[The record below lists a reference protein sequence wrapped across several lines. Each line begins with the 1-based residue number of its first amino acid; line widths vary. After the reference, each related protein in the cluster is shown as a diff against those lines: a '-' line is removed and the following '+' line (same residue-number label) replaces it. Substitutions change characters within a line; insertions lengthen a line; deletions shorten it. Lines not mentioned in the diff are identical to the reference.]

1 MSVKVT
7 TLTNGLRIAS
17 DHMSTVET
25 ATVGAWVAVGT
36 RHEQPKLNGIS
47 HLLEHLAF
55 KGTKKRTAFSIAE
68 EIEAVGGQLN
78 AYTSRENTAYY
89 AKVLKEDVAL
99 AIDIISDILQNSTME
114 ESELERECEVVI
126 QEIHQSHDTPDDVIF
141 DHFQE
146 TAYPNQ
152 AIGRPVLGR
161 ANLIKGI
168 NRNTLMDYM
177 KIQYSAPKIVI
188 AAAGNVEHNYIVDLA
203 EKAFCD
209 LPHKLN
215 TDYEPIKYQGGD
227 YREIRDLEQVHI
239 VMGLDGVSYKDPDY
253 YSMSVLSTLLG
264 GGMSSRL
271 FQEVR
276 EKRGLVYSIYSFAS
290 CFEDGGIF
298 GIYAGTGKD
307 EVREL
312 LPIICFE
319 LQKLADKIE
328 VDEVARARSQLK
340 AATLMALE
348 STTSRSE
355 QVARQLQI
363 FGRIVPVEEVINQI
377 EKVSVSALKR
387 TTKRL
392 LRSELTIAA
401 IGQIQNVEEFSAIK
415 KRLN

>member
-7 TLTNGLRIAS
+7 TLANGLRVAT
-17 DHMSTVET
+17 DYMSTVET
-25 ATVGAWVAVGT
+25 VSVGAWVAVGT

-99 AIDIISDILQNSTME
+99 AIDIISDILQNSTIE
-114 ESELERECEVVI
+114 PSELEREIEVVI
-126 QEIHQSHDTPDDVIF
+126 QEINQSHDTPDDIIF

-152 AIGRPVLGR
+152 AIGRPVLGEES
-161 ANLIKGI
+161 LIKSI
-168 NRNTLMDYM
+168 NRDTLLDYM
-177 KIQYSAPKIVI
+177 KVQYSASKIIV
-188 AAAGNVEHNYIVDLA
+188 AAAGNVKHDYLVDLA
-203 EKAFCD
+203 ERAFCD
-209 LPHKLN
+209 LPRDSPTK
-215 TDYEPIKYQGGD
+215 TEPSKYQGGD
-227 YREIRDLEQVHI
+227 YREIRDLEQVHV

-253 YSMSVLSTLLG
+253 YPISVLSTLLG

-290 CFEDGGIF
+290 SFEDGGIF
-298 GIYAGTGKD
+298 GIYAGTSRD
-307 EVREL
+307 EVAEL
-312 LPIICFE
+312 LPIICSE
-319 LQKLADKIE
+319 LQKLTDGI
-328 VDEVARARSQLK
+328 DDSEVARARSQLK
-340 AATLMALE
+340 ASTLMALE
-348 STTSRSE
+348 STASRSE

-363 FGRIVPVEEVINQI
+363 FDRIVPVEEVIKNI
-377 EKVSVSALKR
+377 EKVDPAALKNII
-387 TTKRL
+387 TRL
-392 LRSELTIAA
+392 LESELTFAA
-401 IGQIQNVEEFSAIK
+401 LGPIQNVEEFNTIK
-415 KRLN
+415 KRLK

>member
-7 TLTNGLRIAS
+7 TLANGLRVVT
-17 DHMSTVET
+17 DYMSTVET
-25 ATVGAWVAVGT
+25 VSVGAWVAVGT

-99 AIDIISDILQNSTME
+99 AIDIISDILQNSTIE
-114 ESELERECEVVI
+114 PSELERECEVVI
-126 QEIHQSHDTPDDVIF
+126 QEINQSHDTPDDIIF

-152 AIGRPVLGR
+152 SIGRPVLGEES
-161 ANLIKGI
+161 LIKSI
-168 NRNTLMDYM
+168 NRDTLLDYM
-177 KIQYSAPKIVI
+177 KVQYSASKIIV
-188 AAAGNVEHNYIVDLA
+188 AAAGNVKHDYLVELA
-203 EKAFCD
+203 ERAFCD
-209 LPHKLN
+209 LPRDSTTK
-215 TDYEPIKYQGGD
+215 TEPSKYQGGD
-227 YREIRDLEQVHI
+227 YREIRNLEQVHV

-253 YSMSVLSTLLG
+253 YPISVLSTLLG

-290 CFEDGGIF
+290 SFEDGGIF
-298 GIYAGTGKD
+298 GIYAGTSRD

-312 LPIICFE
+312 LPIICSE
-319 LQKLADKIE
+319 LQKLTDRI
-328 VDEVARARSQLK
+328 DDSEVARARSQLK
-340 AATLMALE
+340 ASTLMALE

-363 FGRIVPVEEVINQI
+363 FDRIVPVEEVIKNI
-377 EKVSVSALKR
+377 EKVDPAALKNII
-387 TTKRL
+387 TRL
-392 LRSELTIAA
+392 LESELTFAA
-401 IGQIQNVEEFSAIK
+401 LGPIQNVEEFNTIK

>member
-7 TLTNGLRIAS
+7 TLKNGLRIAS

-25 ATVGAWVAVGT
+25 ATIGAWVAVGT

-68 EIEAVGGQLN
+68 EIEAVGGQIN

-99 AIDIISDILQNSTME
+99 AIDIISDILQNSIME

-161 ANLIKGI
+161 ADLIKNI

-177 KIQYSAPKIVI
+177 KDQYSAPKIVI

-203 EKAFCD
+203 EKSFCN
-209 LPHKLN
+209 LPHKLYTN
-215 TDYEPIKYQGGD
+215 YEPIKYKGGD

-276 EKRGLVYSIYSFAS
+276 EKRGLVYSVYSFIS
-290 CFEDGGIF
+290 NFEDGGIF
-298 GIYAGTGKD
+298 GIYAGSGQN

-312 LPIICFE
+312 LPIICCE
-319 LQKLADKIE
+319 IQKLTENISDGEI
-328 VDEVARARSQLK
+328 DRARCQLK
-340 AATLMALE
+340 SSTLMALE
-348 STTSRSE
+348 STASRSE
-355 QVARQLQI
+355 QIARQLQI
-363 FGRIVPVEEVINQI
+363 FNRIIPVKEVIKRIEEV
-377 EKVSVSALKR
+377 SATDLKR
-387 TTKRL
+387 AAQRL
-392 LRSELTIAA
+392 LNSKLTFTALGA
-401 IGQIQNVEEFSAIK
+401 IQNIESFDTISN
-415 KRLN
+415 RLS

>member
-1 MSVKVT
+1 
-7 TLTNGLRIAS
+7 
-17 DHMSTVET
+17 
-25 ATVGAWVAVGT
+25 
-36 RHEQPKLNGIS
+36 
-47 HLLEHLAF
+47 
-55 KGTKKRTAFSIAE
+55 
-68 EIEAVGGQLN
+68 
-78 AYTSRENTAYY
+78 
-89 AKVLKEDVAL
+89 
-99 AIDIISDILQNSTME
+99 
-114 ESELERECEVVI
+114 
-126 QEIHQSHDTPDDVIF
+126 
-141 DHFQE
+141 
-146 TAYPNQ
+146 
-152 AIGRPVLGR
+152 
-161 ANLIKGI
+161 
-168 NRNTLMDYM
+168 M

-307 EVREL
+307 EVGEL

-319 LQKLADKIE
+319 LQKLADKIDD
-328 VDEVARARSQLK
+328 DEVARARSQLK

-363 FGRIVPVEEVINQI
+363 FGRIVPVEEIINQI
-377 EKVSVSALKR
+377 ENVSVSALKR

-392 LRSELTIAA
+392 LQSELTIAA

>member
-7 TLTNGLRIAS
+7 TLANGLRVAS
-17 DHMSTVET
+17 DYMSTVET
-25 ATVGAWVAVGT
+25 VSVGAWVAVGT

-99 AIDIISDILQNSTME
+99 AIDIISDILQNSTIE
-114 ESELERECEVVI
+114 PSELERECEVVI
-126 QEIHQSHDTPDDVIF
+126 QEINQSHDTPDDIIF

-152 AIGRPVLGR
+152 AIGRPVLGEES
-161 ANLIKGI
+161 LIKSI
-168 NRNTLMDYM
+168 NRDTLLDYM
-177 KIQYSAPKIVI
+177 KVQYSASKIVV
-188 AAAGNVEHNYIVDLA
+188 AAAGNVRHDYLVDLA
-203 EKAFCD
+203 ERAFCD
-209 LPHKLN
+209 LPRDN
-215 TDYEPIKYQGGD
+215 TTKTEPSKYQGGD
-227 YREIRDLEQVHI
+227 YREIRDLEQVHV

-253 YSMSVLSTLLG
+253 YPISVLSTLLG

-290 CFEDGGIF
+290 SFEDGGIF
-298 GIYAGTGKD
+298 GIYAGTSRD

-312 LPIICFE
+312 LPIICSE
-319 LQKLADKIE
+319 LQKLTDRI
-328 VDEVARARSQLK
+328 DDSEVARARSQLK
-340 AATLMALE
+340 ASTLMALE

-363 FGRIVPVEEVINQI
+363 FDRIVPVEEVIKNI
-377 EKVSVSALKR
+377 EKVDPAALKNII
-387 TTKRL
+387 TRL
-392 LRSELTIAA
+392 LESELTFAA
-401 IGQIQNVEEFSAIK
+401 LGPIQNVEEFNIIK